1 MRFLRTH
8 PGFSMLWAI
17 NFTSSMVGWSM
28 GIALS
33 VHIYQLTGSALWTAF
48 LAATPTV
55 SAIVFGHLAG
65 TVADRWN
72 PLRVVQLTLLAR
84 VVVLLGLFVVA
95 ESPGW
100 LAILVFVQAAVQQI
114 YRPAEQVLIADFV
127 SAEDLPEANGLQP
140 VRVERDP
147 ARCSGVGWLRHRRR
161 RVRLDRAWDDRIYG
175 LLGNTESHAGPLVP
189 TVATERRCGNARRFQ
204 ISRNISEALTPEP
217 PGHAG

>member
-33 VHIYQLTGSALWTAF
+33 VHIYQLTGSALWTAI

-72 PLRVVQLTLLAR
+72 PPASSPTDLA
-84 VVVLLGLFVVA
+84 GT
-95 ESPGW
+95 
-100 LAILVFVQAAVQQI
+100 
-114 YRPAEQVLIADFV
+114 
-127 SAEDLPEANGLQP
+127 
-140 VRVERDP
+140 
-147 ARCSGVGWLRHRRR
+147 RRR
-161 RVRLDRAWDDRIYG
+161 PIGTLRG
-175 LLGNTESHAGPLVP
+175 
-189 TVATERRCGNARRFQ
+189 C
-204 ISRNISEALTPEP
+204 
-217 PGHAG
+217 

>member
-1 MRFLRTH
+1 
-8 PGFSMLWAI
+8 MLWAI

-33 VHIYQLTGSALWTAF
+33 VHIYQLTGSALWTAI

-65 TVADRWN
+65 TVADRWH

-127 SAEDLPEANGLQP
+127 SAEALPEANGLNSFASNATRL
-140 VRVERDP
+140 VAP
-147 ARCSGVGWLRHRRR
+147 ALGGFVIAVVGFGWT
-161 RVRLDRAWDDRIYG
+161 A
-175 LLGNTESHAGPLVP
+175 LGMTAFM
-189 TVATERRCGNARRFQ
+189 A
-204 ISRNISEALTPEP
+204 
-217 PGHAG
+217 